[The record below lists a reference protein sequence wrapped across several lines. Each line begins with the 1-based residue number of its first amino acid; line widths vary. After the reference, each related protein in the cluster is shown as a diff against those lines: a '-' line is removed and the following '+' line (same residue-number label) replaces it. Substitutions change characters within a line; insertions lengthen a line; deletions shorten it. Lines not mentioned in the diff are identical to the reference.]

1 MQKLLGAPVS
11 IFLSFTNIGPQD
23 QISLF
28 PVSAWELRMGFVHS
42 CMKGKDQKVI
52 PLQHLA
58 GEIAKFKGTG
68 CSCRESRFNS

>member
-1 MQKLLGAPVS
+1 
-11 IFLSFTNIGPQD
+11 
-23 QISLF
+23 
-28 PVSAWELRMGFVHS
+28 MGFVHS